1 MPQLSA
7 LVQRS
12 SRLDFERRLAE
23 RHASSQ
29 EALTRPLD
37 AADGLAWGATVR
49 DISAT
54 GIGLTLCYPFR
65 AGTYLAV
72 DVQEASGGVQ
82 TLLTRVI
89 HAHDLADGTWHVGCE
104 IVNPLGA
111 TSFRPMAANPTSTSA
126 SLSRPTQ
133 LVSDS

>member
-29 EALTRPLD
+29 EALTRPLH
-37 AADGLAWGATVR
+37 AADALAWGATVR

-72 DVQEASGGVQ
+72 DVQEPGGGVQ

-89 HAHDLADGTWHVGCE
+89 HAHDLSDGTWHVGCE
-104 IVNPLGA
+104 FVKPLSEA
-111 TSFRPMAANPTSTSA
+111 
-126 SLSRPTQ
+126 
-133 LVSDS
+133 V

>member
-1 MPQLSA
+1 VIAFAEVSMQQLSA

-29 EALTRPLD
+29 EALTRPLH
-37 AADGLAWGATVR
+37 AADALAWGATVR

-54 GIGLTLCYPFR
+54 GVKTM
-65 AGTYLAV
+65 
-72 DVQEASGGVQ
+72 
-82 TLLTRVI
+82 LTRVI

-104 IVNPLGA
+104 FVK
-111 TSFRPMAANPTSTSA
+111 
-126 SLSRPTQ
+126 SLSEAAWK
-133 LVSDS
+133 